1 LKSEE
6 EHAKHLRVMLHTLKE
21 KKLFVKLSKCE
32 FWLWE
37 VSFLGHVISK
47 GGIAVDPSKD
57 DAVLQWVSPK
67 SVFEIRSFIGLAGYF
82 RRFIKGFS
90 MLVLSLT

>member
-1 LKSEE
+1 MKSEE